1 MYWAILLASAV
12 FESVWAV
19 ALGLSEGFTNPWPT
33 ALFFIALLISIAGLG
48 IAVKEIPIGTGYAVW
63 VGVGAS
69 LTVIYSMV
77 TGAEDVSLLKI
88 VFITGIILAV
98 VGLKFTESKPL

>member
-12 FESVWAV
+12 FESVWAI

-33 ALFFIALLISIAGLG
+33 VVFFIALLISMAGLG

-69 LTVIYSMV
+69 LTVIYSMI

-88 VFITGIILAV
+88 VFISGIILAV